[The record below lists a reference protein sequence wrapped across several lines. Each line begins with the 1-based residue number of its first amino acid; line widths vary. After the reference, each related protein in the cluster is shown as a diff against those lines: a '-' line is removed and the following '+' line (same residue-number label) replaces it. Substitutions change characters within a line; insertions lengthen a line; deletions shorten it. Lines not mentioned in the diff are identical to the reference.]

1 MWVLVM
7 HNHHWNGDTEINL
20 RKTERTTDREAA
32 CACFVHDECLH
43 KWSLVQSS
51 QVYTLDVLDRQQRV
65 YFVSFR
71 KRRQSPQLTVS
82 TL

>member
-1 MWVLVM
+1 MWVLVK
-7 HNHHWNGDTEINL
+7 HNHHWNGDAEINL

-51 QVYTLDVLDRQQRV
+51 LYFRCVGQTTEGVLYV
-65 YFVSFR
+65 F
-71 KRRQSPQLTVS
+71 
-82 TL
+82 